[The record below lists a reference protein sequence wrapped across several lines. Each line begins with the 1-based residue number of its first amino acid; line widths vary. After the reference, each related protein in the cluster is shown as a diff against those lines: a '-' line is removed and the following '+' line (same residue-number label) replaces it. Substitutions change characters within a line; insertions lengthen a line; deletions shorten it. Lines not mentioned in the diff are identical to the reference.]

1 MYKCN
6 IESRSRNHCCREQV
20 TGISHHQCVS
30 VALVNQHMAHAPYD
44 IFMYGLTDSTIFFHI
59 IS

>member
-6 IESRSRNHCCREQV
+6 IDLRSRDHSCREKA
-20 TGISHHQCVS
+20 TGIVHHQCVS
-30 VALVNQHMAHAPYD
+30 VALVNQYKAHAPYD
-44 IFMYGLTDSTIFFHI
+44 IFMYGLTDCTIFFHI